1 MAVDREVVAH
11 LLAPICLREA
21 TIGRRVGIFVENVP
35 QVDPG
40 CFLEVLHKLK
50 PERVRLAVL
59 GSKWRPS
66 RQKGVIETTVDPI
79 VANAWRN
86 DAKAREGWRTIF
98 LVLGPAP
105 KLKSLRDS
113 IPILE
118 QPTVRRALAKTFH
131 ASLESANRE
140 AFVSAVAQE
149 RARISTAQ
157 MFDYVGS
164 CVGNGT
170 RTKASIMDSDA
181 SELWRLGLLRS
192 DSLFRD
198 SSVVAH
204 RKAIRSNL
212 DQIESLT
219 RLKAEVKK
227 KLATLVDVEHAL
239 AQDAER
245 VLAYS
250 ARRRLNDLFEST
262 LEQVRAAL
270 AADANKIADKPIGP
284 DGPTDPGNGRAPRDR
299 KLRIEGDA
307 LAVEEI
313 LTSDGARLPRILHFY
328 DRALSRDEDEEQED
342 DLRVGD
348 HVVIPRLVSG
358 AHIAIDIA
366 GRAFTN
372 ESWGAIVWANDS
384 SDPLAALRA
393 AVDGDVEVESNLPN
407 ADTGLGGLLR
417 RAVDLGIA
425 KADAY
430 EAFKKYEA
438 ARNRLLEHT
447 AALIDHPLLLLAASD
462 AALKVVQGALD
473 AYQGLVL
480 SVAIVAKSLNEEG
493 SAEPAKKLVAALL
506 HTDVAF
512 VRYGQNTAA
521 VAGPFHPFHLWRW
534 ERCLAVL
541 RDNMPEMRAIG
552 VANTIALVTDPPPI
566 SPQLVLSPFGV
577 RRTIDRAAGLI
588 PTGVLAKL
596 PLYSEP
602 SARDVARLRLRSIR
616 RVVERML
623 RILPHAGAGLRVVL
637 IDPPALSG
645 SIEDLLDLTNPLE
658 SDSAVP
664 LHMFVARTRLAP
676 SATEEEEEH
685 LAEIS
690 RELLEQG
697 GSIEAEPAVLS
708 QEKAVDMTR
717 RHRAHVAIA
726 FEPGVGAPF
735 TIGLTSRPAL
745 SPFVV
750 PRAFKYDRFDD
761 RLDMVVAG
769 DAEPFISYHELAG
782 QALNLPSNNFL
793 GRRSGA
799 AQSVAFLERLSQAV
813 PWMIVV
819 DQAIEPTLRLRTAQR
834 VDWRSETGRDIAT
847 FVSQDGPIE
856 DLAGSVL
863 EQARLVPTEQ
873 LRKQLVQ
880 ELYALNS
887 ESILGLARATPGTSI
902 ADPNRSK
909 GTVGLLS
916 AARWFLAKHP
926 ASLVVS
932 LDEPES
938 QRWILGINED
948 DRQGDLLA
956 VYQDDNG
963 IVVEAIEVKAHERP
977 GGQVRVSGD
986 RASGGAVEQADQ
998 SLRAIRQLL
1007 GKTRR
1012 PALIE
1017 ARRDF
1022 LRTHLYRAVATRP
1035 YTAPERAQRFAMLDA
1050 LFEQGC
1056 DSFSATVALVQVDAS
1071 APMEPPKE
1079 TSGLKTPAGHAL
1091 TWVLL
1096 SETGGG
1102 RRSQQ
1107 TKAVSPVP
1115 PPTVPPAKGAEVA
1128 VVTGNAQPTGGN
1140 RAVRKTKLPKGV
1152 TQTVLQPEFDVS
1164 AVTGLRFL
1172 VGDTTAGDQVIWEPH
1187 KPGALLNNFGFL
1199 VSGDPGSGKTQILK
1213 ALIADV
1219 SAINLPVC
1227 IFDFKNDYSEK
1238 AFAEKHGFTVYN
1250 VNRRGLPFNP
1260 LDLTPDD
1267 KGEVQPIRHIH
1278 ELSSILDR
1286 IFGLGDQQEA
1296 QLRAAL
1302 RRVYEDC
1309 GIQTDAWQEVS
1320 GLPVAP
1326 TFPAVVRIL
1335 EADPRTQTLRN
1346 RLSPL
1351 FDLGLFPE
1359 RAEGDQSFESLIAAR
1374 SVLDLHELPS
1384 DKIKAAISEFMI
1396 VRLHGY
1402 ILKGEQPRS
1411 LRRLLVFDEAWRVKG
1426 SIRLQELAREGRAF
1440 GVGIVIGTQFPGD
1453 IPEELAGNVAT
1464 QLMLYNQTPDHQ
1476 RTVVKTLCGRNSGP
1490 EAQRL
1495 QSQLAHLQQHE
1506 GFFRNQQYSPYRLVM
1521 TTPYYRRTYST

>member
-1 MAVDREVVAH
+1 MAVDREGVAR
-11 LLAPICLREA
+11 LLAPICLKEA
-21 TIGRRVGIFVENVP
+21 TVGRRVGIFVENVP

-40 CFLEVLHKLK
+40 CFLEVLRDLK
-50 PERVRLAVL
+50 PDRVRLAVL
-59 GSKWRPS
+59 GSKWKPTGR
-66 RQKGVIETTVDPI
+66 KGDLETTVDPI
-79 VANAWRN
+79 IANAWRN
-86 DAKAREGWRTIF
+86 DAKARDGWRTIF

-118 QPTVRRALAKTFH
+118 QPAIRRALGKCFH
-131 ASLESANRE
+131 ATLESANRE
-140 AFVSAVAQE
+140 AFIAAVAQE

-164 CVGNGT
+164 CVGDGP
-170 RTKASIMDSDA
+170 RTKASIMDSDV

-192 DSLFRD
+192 DGLFRD

-204 RKAIRSNL
+204 RKALRSNL
-212 DQIESLT
+212 DQIEALT
-219 RLKAEVKK
+219 RLKADVKK
-227 KLATLVDVEHAL
+227 KLATLVDVGHAL
-239 AQDAER
+239 GRDAER

-250 ARRRLNDLFEST
+250 AKRRLGDLFEST

-270 AADANKIADKPIGP
+270 AADLNQIAEPPIGP
-284 DGPTDPGNGRAPRDR
+284 EGPTVPGNGRGTRDR

-313 LTSDGARLPRILHFY
+313 LTSDGTRLERILHFF

-342 DLRVGD
+342 DLRIGD
-348 HVVIPRLVSG
+348 HVVIPRIVSG
-358 AHIAIDIA
+358 AHMAIEIA
-366 GRAFTN
+366 GRAFT
-372 ESWGAIVWANDS
+372 EKHWGAIVWANDS

-393 AVDGDVEVESNLPN
+393 AVDGDADVETNTPDT
-407 ADTGLGGLLR
+407 DTGLGGLLR

-425 KADAY
+425 KSDAY
-430 EAFKKYEA
+430 DAFKKYEI
-438 ARNRLLEHT
+438 ARGQLQEYT

-462 AALKVVQGALD
+462 AALGTVRGALE
-473 AYQGLVL
+473 AYQRLVK
-480 SVAIVAKSLNEEG
+480 SVAMVAKSLNEEG

-506 HTDVAF
+506 HSDVAF
-512 VRYGQNTAA
+512 VRHGQNTAA
-521 VAGPFHPFHLWRW
+521 IAGPFHPFHLWRW
-534 ERCLAVL
+534 ERCLTVL
-541 RDNMPEMRAIG
+541 RDNTAEMRAIG
-552 VANTIALVTDPPPI
+552 VANTVALVTDPPPI

-577 RRTIDRAAGLI
+577 HRTIDRAAGLI
-588 PTGVLAKL
+588 PTGALAKL
-596 PLYSEP
+596 PFYSEP

-623 RILPHAGAGLRVVL
+623 RILPHAGAGLRIVL

-645 SIEDLLDLTNPLE
+645 SIEDLLDLANPFE
-658 SDSAVP
+658 SDGVVP
-664 LHMFVARTRLAP
+664 LHLFVARTRLAP
-676 SATEEEEEH
+676 SPTEEEEEH

-697 GSIEAEPAVLS
+697 GSIEAEPAILS
-708 QEKAVDMTR
+708 QDKAVDMAR

-813 PWMIVV
+813 PWIIVV

-834 VDWRSETGRDIAT
+834 IDWRSEAGRDIAT

-926 ASLVVS
+926 GSLVVS

-956 VYQDDNG
+956 VCQGDNG
-963 IVVEAIEVKAHERP
+963 IVVEAIEVKAHEHP
-977 GGQVRVSGD
+977 GGQVRVAGD

-1007 GKTRR
+1007 GRTLR
-1012 PALIE
+1012 PALLE

-1035 YTAPERAQRFAMLDA
+1035 YTAPERAQRFAMLDS

-1056 DSFSATVALVQVDAS
+1056 ELFGATVALVRVDAS

-1079 TSGLKTPAGHAL
+1079 TSGLKTPAGHSL

-1107 TKAVSPVP
+1107 VKAESPAP
-1115 PPTVPPAKGAEVA
+1115 APKMTPAKGTGVAINAETVRSKGGTSPA
-1128 VVTGNAQPTGGN
+1128 SKAKQPLKASQSDL
-1140 RAVRKTKLPKGV
+1140 RSEV
-1152 TQTVLQPEFDVS
+1152 DVS
-1164 AVTGLRFL
+1164 AVTGLRFM
-1172 VGDTTAGDQVIWEPH
+1172 VGDTTAGDRVIWEPH

-1213 ALIADV
+1213 ALIAEV

-1227 IFDFKNDYSEK
+1227 IFDFKNDYSERS
-1238 AFAEKHGFTVYN
+1238 FAGKHGFTVYN

-1296 QLRAAL
+1296 QLRGAL
-1302 RRVYEDC
+1302 RRAYEDC
-1309 GIQTDAWQEVS
+1309 GIQTDAWQEVP

-1335 EADPRTQTLRN
+1335 ETDPRTQTLRN

-1351 FDLGLFPE
+1351 FDLGLFPD
-1359 RAEGDQSFESLIAAR
+1359 RSEGEQSFENLIAAR

-1384 DKIKAAISEFMI
+1384 DKIKAAISEFII
-1396 VRLHGY
+1396 VRLHGH
-1402 ILKGEQPRS
+1402 ILKGEQPRA

-1453 IPEELAGNVAT
+1453 IPEELAGNIAT

-1476 RTVVKTLCGRNSGP
+1476 RVVVKTLCGRNSGP

-1521 TTPYYRRTYST
+1521 TTPYFRRTYS

>member
-1 MAVDREVVAH
+1 MAVERELVAR
-11 LLAPICLREA
+11 LLAPICLKEA
-21 TIGRRVGIFVENVP
+21 TVGRRVGIFVENVP
-35 QVDPG
+35 QVDPSS
-40 CFLEVLHKLK
+40 FLEVLRNLS
-50 PERVRLAVL
+50 PQRVRLAVL
-59 GSKWRPS
+59 GSKWKPS
-66 RQKGVIETTVDPI
+66 SRKGEIETTVDPI
-79 VANAWRN
+79 VANEWRN
-86 DAKAREGWRTIF
+86 DLRAREGWRTIY

-118 QPTVRRALAKTFH
+118 QTAIRRALAKTYH
-131 ASLESANRE
+131 SVLESENRE
-140 AFVSAVAQE
+140 AFIAAVVHE
-149 RARISTAQ
+149 RARISTVQ
-157 MFDYVGS
+157 MFDYVAA
-164 CVGNGT
+164 CVGDGQ
-170 RTKASIMDSDA
+170 RSKAAIMDSDA
-181 SELWRLGLLRS
+181 NELWRLGLLRS
-192 DSLFRD
+192 EMLLRD
-198 SSVVAH
+198 ASVVAH
-204 RKAIRSNL
+204 RRAIRSNL
-212 DQIESLT
+212 DQIEALA
-219 RLKAEVKK
+219 RLKSEVKR
-227 KLATLVDVEHAL
+227 KLAAIADSDHPL
-239 AQDAER
+239 AKDAER
-245 VLAYS
+245 ILAF
-250 ARRRLNDLFEST
+250 AAKRRVRDLFEST
-262 LEQVRAAL
+262 LEEIRAAL
-270 AADANKIADKPIGP
+270 AAELGKEPPQPPVGP
-284 DGPTDPGNGRAPRDR
+284 DDPTGPGKRPKVRR
-299 KLRIEGDA
+299 LRIEGDA

-313 LTSDGARLPRILHFY
+313 LTGDEARLPRVLHFF
-328 DRALSRDEDEEQED
+328 DRALSRDQDEEQDEE
-342 DLRVGD
+342 LRIGE
-348 HVVIPRLVSG
+348 HVVIPRIVSG
-358 AHIAIDIA
+358 AHMAIELA
-366 GRAFTN
+366 GRAFTDAD
-372 ESWGAIVWANDS
+372 WGAVVWAGDS
-384 SDPLAALRA
+384 SDPLAALRT
-393 AVDGDVEVESNLPN
+393 AVDGGVDVEIN
-407 ADTGLGGLLR
+407 APHATDGLGALLR
-417 RAVDLGIA
+417 KAVDLGIA
-425 KADAY
+425 KSDAY
-430 EAFKKYEA
+430 EAFKKHEE
-438 ARNRLLEHT
+438 ARNKLHEFT
-447 AALIDHPLLLLAASD
+447 AALIDHPLLLLAANET
-462 AALKVVQGALD
+462 ALGAVRNALES
-473 AYQGLVL
+473 YQRLVAT
-480 SVAIVAKSLNEEG
+480 VATVARALNDEG
-493 SAEPAKKLVAALL
+493 SAEPARKLVATLL

-512 VRYGQNTAA
+512 VRYGQSTAA
-521 VAGPFHPFHLWRW
+521 AAGPFHPFHLWRW
-534 ERCLAVL
+534 ERCLSVL
-541 RDNMPEMRAIG
+541 RSNKAEMRAIG
-552 VANTIALVTDPPPI
+552 VASTIALVTDPPPI
-566 SPQLVLSPFGV
+566 SPQLVLSPFAV

-588 PTGVLAKL
+588 QAGVLAKL
-596 PLYSEP
+596 PLYNEP
-602 SARDVARLRLRSIR
+602 NSRDLARLRLRSIS

-623 RILPHAGAGLRVVL
+623 RILPHAGAGLRLFL

-645 SIEDLLDLTNPLE
+645 SIEDLLDQASPLD
-658 SDSAVP
+658 SDCVVP
-664 LHMFVARTRLAP
+664 LHLFVARTRLAP

-697 GSIEAEPAVLS
+697 GSIEAEPAVVS
-708 QEKAVDMTR
+708 QDKIVELARK
-717 RHRAHVAIA
+717 HRSHLAIA
-726 FEPGVGAPF
+726 FEPGIGAPF

-813 PWMIVV
+813 PWLIVI

-834 VDWRSETGRDIAT
+834 VDWRSESGRDIAT

-863 EQARLVPTEQ
+863 EQARLVPTEH

-887 ESILGLARATPGTSI
+887 ESILSLARATPGASI

-916 AARWFLAKHP
+916 AARWFLARRP
-926 ASLVVS
+926 GSLVVS
-932 LDEPES
+932 LDEPDS
-938 QRWILGINED
+938 QRWILGINDD

-956 VYQDDNG
+956 VYQGADG
-963 IVVEAIEVKAHERP
+963 IVIEAIEVKAHEHP
-977 GGQVRVSGD
+977 ESQVRVSGN
-986 RASGGAVEQADQ
+986 RASGHAVDQADQ
-998 SLRAIRQLL
+998 SLRAIQQLI
-1007 GKTRR
+1007 GKAPR
-1012 PALIE
+1012 PALAE

-1035 YTAPERAQRFAMLDA
+1035 YTAPERALRFAMLDS
-1050 LFEQGC
+1050 LFDQGC
-1056 DSFSATVALVQVDAS
+1056 ESLAATVVLVRVDAS

-1079 TSGLKTPAGHAL
+1079 ASSLRTPAGHVL
-1091 TWVLL
+1091 TAVQL

-1107 TKAVSPVP
+1107 ATPSSFSSAPKGSPAGKSQSPVS
-1115 PPTVPPAKGAEVA
+1115 
-1128 VVTGNAQPTGGN
+1128 TGGP
-1140 RAVRKTKLPKGV
+1140 RPKEGGKTGTATKRTMKVAEPTPIAKPDTAGV
-1152 TQTVLQPEFDVS
+1152 
-1164 AVTGLRFL
+1164 AGLRFL
-1172 VGDTTAGDQVIWEPH
+1172 VGATSAGDQVVWEPH
-1187 KPGALLNNFGFL
+1187 KQGALLNNFGFL

-1219 SAINLPVC
+1219 AAVNLPVC

-1238 AFAEKHGFTVYN
+1238 SFAGRHGFTVYN

-1260 LDLTPDD
+1260 LDLSADD

-1302 RRVYEDC
+1302 RRAYEDC

-1320 GLPVAP
+1320 KLPEAP
-1326 TFPAVVRIL
+1326 TFPAVVDIL
-1335 EADPRTQTLRN
+1335 EADPRTQSLRN

-1359 RAEGDQSFESLIAAR
+1359 RAEGDQSFENLIAGK

-1396 VRLHGY
+1396 VRLHGH
-1402 ILKGEQPRS
+1402 ILKGEQPRT

-1426 SIRLQELAREGRAF
+1426 SVRLQELAREGRAF

-1453 IPEELAGNVAT
+1453 IPEELAGNIAT

-1476 RTVVKTLCGRNSGP
+1476 RTVVKTLCGRGSGP

-1495 QSQLAHLQQHE
+1495 QNQIAHLQQHE

-1521 TTPYYRRTYST
+1521 TKPYFRRESSG